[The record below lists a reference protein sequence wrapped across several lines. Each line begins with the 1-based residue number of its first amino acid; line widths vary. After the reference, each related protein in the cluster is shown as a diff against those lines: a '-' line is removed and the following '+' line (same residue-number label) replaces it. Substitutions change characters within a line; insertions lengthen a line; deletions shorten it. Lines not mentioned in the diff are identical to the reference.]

1 MTDKEPEKYLAATYA
16 TDVGDIDTFL
26 QKPGVKIVQIT
37 APWCAKCVT
46 LKQQINDGLRAE
58 FDDLSWLVVDLE
70 EVEGASEAL
79 ELSAMPRVDV
89 VGSKTTHEGGTPRV
103 TLEGFECTA
112 DAVWKVVRAL
122 HPPKLVLDEDF

>member
-1 MTDKEPEKYLAATYA
+1 MTDHTEKYLAATYA
-16 TDVGDIDTFL
+16 THVNDIDAFL
-26 QKPGVKIVQIT
+26 QKPGVKIVQVT

-46 LKQQINDGLRAE
+46 IKQQINEGLRAE
-58 FDDLSWLVVDLE
+58 FDDVDWMIVDLE
-70 EVEGASEAL
+70 EVEEASELL

-103 TLEGFECTA
+103 TLEGFECNTE
-112 DAVWKVVRAL
+112 AVWKVVRAL